1 MKATLERILSSFV
14 TTIVLLLLYGF
25 GLAVATFIEKYHG
38 TAAAKAMIYYSP
50 LFFLLQFL
58 LVVNFIVIAV
68 KYQYCKLHRW
78 GLMVVHTSF
87 IIILLGALTSFQFG
101 EEGILHIREGESTDQ
116 IAVRQGDLTTFHT
129 LPFTVELVKFTL
141 TRYPGSSSPSS
152 YESELLVH
160 VDGKTRHEHVFMNN
174 VLDVKGYRFFQASYD
189 PDEQGTVLSVNR
201 DVAGRNITYTG
212 YLLLVIGLI
221 LSLVG
226 KNSRFMALSRRLKEF
241 RSVAQSATMII
252 ALLALSVSVNAKEE
266 TSSMLDA
273 VQKYAVSPEHAAKF
287 GALPIQ
293 SHSGRMMPINTFSSE
308 ILRKLHKSDKIGNLN
323 SDQFLLSLLSMPDM
337 WMRVPFIALSNKE
350 LANYYDLTDGEC
362 AYLQAFD
369 NKGDYKLQQKL
380 EEAYNKMPAE
390 RTRFDKDLLKLD
402 EQINIFHQLIN
413 YQMLNLFPKED
424 DPNHKWYAPGD
435 DLSEFA
441 GKDSMFVS
449 RIMGWYL
456 AEVQD
461 ALQGGDWSKA
471 NEVID
476 MISTYQ
482 QAKNKTLDIS
492 PKKIETELKY
502 NKMDVF
508 RQCKKGYLI
517 LGGLMLVLSFAML
530 FKQQKWMKAGLW
542 IVGIGVL
549 AVFLLHMYGMGMR
562 WYIAGY
568 APWSNSYET
577 MVYVAWATVLAGLLF
592 VRRSTVTF
600 ALATLFGGIILFVS
614 GLNWMDPEINPLVPV
629 LKSPW
634 LMFHVAVIVAAYGFF
649 GISCL
654 IGLTNLG
661 MTSIAGKKNTELLKA
676 RVKELTIV
684 NEMSLWV
691 GLALMT
697 IGTFLG
703 AVWANESWGRY
714 WGWDPKETWALI
726 TMVVYAVV
734 VHLHL
739 VRRWY
744 SDWLFNLCSVVAFS
758 SVLMTFFGVNYPEL
772 LNLHRQTSASATLA
786 LKRMEKFSRYGVVD
800 IEQESRRILRF
811 NEKQYCESGLI
822 NGGIYLI
829 NRHELDGYP
838 AKFSLEKDFFE
849 AKVTSSILSGYIS
862 EGYFIDIGI
871 PDDYAQAQTDFKDG
885 RYKAL

>member
-1 MKATLERILSSFV
+1 MKVTFERIFSSFV
-14 TTIVLLLLYGF
+14 TAIVLLLLYGL

-58 LVVNFIVIAV
+58 LIVNFLVIAT
-68 KYQYCKLHRW
+68 KYKYLKRHRW
-78 GLMVVHTSF
+78 GLLLVHTSF
-87 IIILLGALTSFQFG
+87 IIILLGALVSFLFG

-116 IAVRQGDLTTFHT
+116 MAIRQGDLTTFHT
-129 LPFTVELVKFTL
+129 LPFTVELEKFTL

-152 YESELLVH
+152 YESKLLVR
-160 VDGKTRHEHVFMNN
+160 VDGETRHERVFMNN
-174 VLDVKGYRFFQASYD
+174 VLDVKGYRLFQASYD

-221 LSLVG
+221 ISLLG
-226 KNSRFMALSRRLKEF
+226 KNSRFMTLSRRFNEL
-241 RSVAQSATMII
+241 RRASSLSMILM
-252 ALLALSVSVNAKEE
+252 LLALSMSVSAKEE
-266 TSSMLDA
+266 TSPMLDV
-273 VQKYAVSPEHAAKF
+273 VQKYAVPLEHAAKF

-293 SHSGRMMPINTFSSE
+293 SYSGRMMPINTFSSE
-308 ILRKLHKSDKIGNLN
+308 VLRKLHKLDKIGLLN
-323 SDQFLLSLLSMPDM
+323 SDQFLLSLLAMPDM
-337 WMRVPFIALSNKE
+337 WMRVPFIAISNPE
-350 LANYYDLTDGEC
+350 LASSFDLTNGEC
-362 AYLQAFD
+362 AYLQVFD
-369 NKGDYKLQQKL
+369 KNGDYKLQERL
-380 EEAYNKMPAE
+380 EEAYNKMPSQ

-424 DPNHKWYAPGD
+424 DQNHKWYAAGD
-435 DLSEFA
+435 DLSAFT

-449 RIMGWYL
+449 RIVEWYL

-461 ALQGGDWSKA
+461 ALQSGDWSKA
-471 NEVID
+471 DEVVD
-476 MISTYQ
+476 MIGTYQ
-482 QAKNKTLDIS
+482 QAKNNSFDIS
-492 PKKIETELKY
+492 PKKIEMELMY
-502 NKMDVF
+502 NKLDVF
-508 RQCKKGYLI
+508 RSCKKGYLI
-517 LGGLMLVLSFAML
+517 GGGLLLVLSFAML
-530 FKQQKWMKAGLW
+530 FKQQRWMKLSIW
-542 IVGIGVL
+542 ILEVGIL
-549 AVFLLHMYGMGMR
+549 FVFLYHMYGMGMR
-562 WYIAGY
+562 WYIGGY

-577 MVYVAWATVLAGLLF
+577 MVYVAWATVLGGLLF
-592 VRRSTVTF
+592 AHRSGVTF

-649 GISCL
+649 GIGCL
-654 IGLTNLG
+654 IGLTNLIL
-661 MTSIAGKKNTELLKA
+661 TSIGKENTTLLKA
-676 RVKELTIV
+676 RIKELTLV

-697 IGTFLG
+697 VGTFLG

-734 VHLHL
+734 THLHM

-758 SVLMTFFGVNYPEL
+758 SVLMTFFGVNY
-772 LNLHRQTSASATLA
+772 
-786 LKRMEKFSRYGVVD
+786 F
-800 IEQESRRILRF
+800 
-811 NEKQYCESGLI
+811 
-822 NGGIYLI
+822 
-829 NRHELDGYP
+829 
-838 AKFSLEKDFFE
+838 
-849 AKVTSSILSGYIS
+849 LSGMHSY
-862 EGYFIDIGI
+862 GQNDNVHGI
-871 PDDYAQAQTDFKDG
+871 FVYLYAVLAIVVVLAFVSG
-885 RYKAL
+885 RKRKQIE

>member
-1 MKATLERILSSFV
+1 MKATLERIFSSFV

-58 LVVNFIVIAV
+58 LVANFLVIAV
-68 KYQYCKLHRW
+68 KYQYLKLRRW
-78 GLMVVHTSF
+78 GLMLVHTSF

-129 LPFTVELVKFTL
+129 LPFTVELEKFTL

-160 VDGKTRHEHVFMNN
+160 VDGQTRRERVFMNN

-221 LSLVG
+221 ISLVG
-226 KNSRFMALSRRLKEF
+226 KNSRFMALSCRLKEL
-241 RSVAQSATMII
+241 RSVAQSATMIL
-252 ALLALSVSVNAKEE
+252 ALLALSVSVDAKKE
-266 TSSMLDA
+266 TSPMLDA
-273 VQKYAVSPEHAAKF
+273 VQKYTVSPEHAAKF

-308 ILRKLHKSDKIGNLN
+308 ILRKLHKADRIGKLN
-323 SDQFLLSLLSMPDM
+323 SDQFLLSLLAMPDM
-337 WMRVPFIALSNKE
+337 WMRVPFIALSNPE

-362 AYLQAFD
+362 AYLQVFD
-369 NKGDYKLQQKL
+369 KNGDYKLQEKL
-380 EEAYNKMPAE
+380 EEAYNKMPAQ

-424 DPNHKWYAPGD
+424 DPNHKWYAAGD
-435 DLSEFA
+435 DLSAFT

-449 RIMGWYL
+449 RIMEWYL

-461 ALQGGDWSKA
+461 ALQKGDWSKA
-471 NEVID
+471 DEVID
-476 MISTYQ
+476 MIGTYQ

-492 PKKIETELKY
+492 AKRIEAELKY

-508 RQCKKGYLI
+508 RQCKIGYLI
-517 LGGLMLVLSFAML
+517 LGGLLLVLSFVML
-530 FKQQKWMKAGLW
+530 FKQQKWMKFGIW
-542 IVGIGVL
+542 ILGVGVL
-549 AVFLLHMYGMGMR
+549 LVFTYHMYGMGMR
-562 WYIAGY
+562 WYIGGY

-654 IGLTNLG
+654 IGLTNLVL
-661 MTSIAGKKNTELLKA
+661 TSIAGKKNTALLKA
-676 RVKELTIV
+676 RIKELTIV
-684 NEMSLWV
+684 NEMALWV

-697 IGTFLG
+697 VGTFLG

-734 VHLHL
+734 THLHL
-739 VRRWY
+739 VKRWY

-758 SVLMTFFGVNYPEL
+758 SVLMTFFGVNYFL
-772 LNLHRQTSASATLA
+772 SGMHS
-786 LKRMEKFSRYGVVD
+786 YGQNDNVHGIFTYLYMVGIVVV
-800 IEQESRRILRF
+800 IL
-811 NEKQYCESGLI
+811 G
-822 NGGIYLI
+822 
-829 NRHELDGYP
+829 
-838 AKFSLEKDFFE
+838 
-849 AKVTSSILSGYIS
+849 ILSRIGYNKIK
-862 EGYFIDIGI
+862 ENE
-871 PDDYAQAQTDFKDG
+871 
-885 RYKAL
+885 

>member
-1 MKATLERILSSFV
+1 MKATLERIFSSFV

-58 LVVNFIVIAV
+58 LVANFLVIAV
-68 KYQYCKLHRW
+68 KYQYLKLRRW
-78 GLMVVHTSF
+78 GLMLVHTSF

-129 LPFTVELVKFTL
+129 LPFTVELEKFTL

-160 VDGKTRHEHVFMNN
+160 VDGQTRRERVFMNN
-174 VLDVKGYRFFQASYD
+174 VLDIKGYRFFQASYD

-212 YLLLVIGLI
+212 YLLLVIGFI
-221 LSLVG
+221 ISLVG
-226 KNSRFMALSRRLKEF
+226 KNSRFMALSRRLKEL
-241 RSVAQSATMII
+241 RSVAQSATMIL
-252 ALLALSVSVNAKEE
+252 ALLALSVSVDAKKE
-266 TSSMLDA
+266 TSPMLDA
-273 VQKYAVSPEHAAKF
+273 VQKYTVSPEHAAKF

-308 ILRKLHKSDKIGNLN
+308 ILRKLHKADKIGKLN
-323 SDQFLLSLLSMPDM
+323 SDQFLLSLLAMPDM
-337 WMRVPFIALSNKE
+337 WMRVPFIALSNPE

-362 AYLQAFD
+362 AYLQVFD
-369 NKGDYKLQQKL
+369 KNGDYKLQEKL
-380 EEAYNKMPAE
+380 EEAYNKMPAQ

-424 DPNHKWYAPGD
+424 DPNHKWYAAGD
-435 DLSEFA
+435 DLSAFT

-461 ALQGGDWSKA
+461 ALQKGDWSKA
-471 NEVID
+471 DEVID
-476 MISTYQ
+476 MIGTYQ

-492 PKKIETELKY
+492 AKRIEAELKY

-508 RQCKKGYLI
+508 RQCKIGYLI
-517 LGGLMLVLSFAML
+517 LGGLLLVLSFVVL
-530 FKQQKWMKAGLW
+530 FKQQKWMKFGIW
-542 IVGIGVL
+542 ILGVGVL
-549 AVFLLHMYGMGMR
+549 LVFTYHMYGMGMR
-562 WYIAGY
+562 WYIGGY

-654 IGLTNLG
+654 IGLTNLVL
-661 MTSIAGKKNTELLKA
+661 TSIAGKKNTALLKA
-676 RVKELTIV
+676 RIKELTIV
-684 NEMSLWV
+684 NEMALWV

-697 IGTFLG
+697 VGTFLG

-734 VHLHL
+734 THLHL
-739 VRRWY
+739 VKRWY

-758 SVLMTFFGVNYPEL
+758 SVLMTFFGVNYFL
-772 LNLHRQTSASATLA
+772 SGMHS
-786 LKRMEKFSRYGVVD
+786 YGQNDNVHGIFTYLYMVGIVVV
-800 IEQESRRILRF
+800 IL
-811 NEKQYCESGLI
+811 G
-822 NGGIYLI
+822 
-829 NRHELDGYP
+829 
-838 AKFSLEKDFFE
+838 
-849 AKVTSSILSGYIS
+849 ILSRIGYNKIK
-862 EGYFIDIGI
+862 ENE
-871 PDDYAQAQTDFKDG
+871 
-885 RYKAL
+885 

>member
-25 GLAVATFIEKYHG
+25 GLAVATFIEKHHG

-58 LVVNFIVIAV
+58 LVVNFLLIAV
-68 KYQYCKLHRW
+68 KYHYLKLRRW
-78 GLMVVHTSF
+78 GLMVVHLSF

-101 EEGILHIREGESTDQ
+101 DEGILHIREGEATDQ
-116 IAVRQGDLTTFHT
+116 MAVRQGDLTTFHT

-141 TRYPGSSSPSS
+141 TRYPGSASPSS

-160 VDGKTRHEHVFMNN
+160 VDSKTRHERVFMNN
-174 VLDVKGYRFFQASYD
+174 VLDVKGYRLFQASYD

-212 YLLLVIGLI
+212 YLFLVIGLI
-221 LSLVG
+221 LSLLG
-226 KNSRFMALSRRLKEF
+226 KNTRFMTLSRRLKEL
-241 RSVAQSATMII
+241 RSAAAILLVLLTVPVATA
-252 ALLALSVSVNAKEE
+252 NAQKDP
-266 TSSMLDA
+266 SSMLEA
-273 VQKYAVSPEHAAKF
+273 MQKYAVSPEHAAKF

-293 SHSGRMMPINTFSSE
+293 SRSGRMMPVNTFSSE

-323 SDQFLLSLLSMPDM
+323 SDQFLLSLLVMPDM
-337 WMRVPFIALSNKE
+337 WMRVSFIALSNPE

-362 AYLQAFD
+362 AYLQVFD
-369 NKGDYKLQQKL
+369 EKGDYKLQEKL
-380 EEAYNKMPAE
+380 EEAYGKMPAE
-390 RTRFDKDLLKLD
+390 RTRFDKDLMKLD

-424 DPNHKWYAPGD
+424 DPNHTWYAPGD
-435 DLSEFA
+435 DLSSFS

-456 AEVQD
+456 SEVQE
-461 ALQGGDWSKA
+461 ALKSGDWSKA
-471 NEVID
+471 DEVVG
-476 MISTYQ
+476 MIGTYQ

-502 NKMDVF
+502 NRMDVF
-508 RQCKKGYLI
+508 RWCKIGYLV
-517 LGGLMLVLSFAML
+517 LGGLMLVLSFALL
-530 FKQQKWMKAGLW
+530 FKQQRWMTFGIW
-542 IVGIGVL
+542 ILGIAVL
-549 AVFLLHMYGMGMR
+549 IVFHFHMMGMGMR
-562 WYIAGY
+562 WYIGGY

-577 MVYVAWATVLAGLLF
+577 MVYVAWATVFAGLLF

-654 IGLTNLG
+654 IGLTNLV
-661 MTSIAGKKNTELLKA
+661 MTSLAGNKNTELLQA
-676 RVKELTIV
+676 RVRELTIV
-684 NEMSLWV
+684 NEMALWI

-697 IGTFLG
+697 TGTFLG

-734 VHLHL
+734 LHLHL
-739 VRRWY
+739 VKRWY
-744 SDWLFNLCSVVAFS
+744 SEWLFNLCSVVAFA
-758 SVLMTFFGVNYPEL
+758 SVLMTFFGVNYFL
-772 LNLHRQTSASATLA
+772 SGMHS
-786 LKRMEKFSRYGVVD
+786 YGQNDNVHG
-800 IEQESRRILRF
+800 IF
-811 NEKQYCESGLI
+811 
-822 NGGIYLI
+822 IYLYAALAVVI
-829 NRHELDGYP
+829 IL
-838 AKFSLEKDFFE
+838 AM
-849 AKVTSSILSGYIS
+849 LSGRKRKLM
-862 EGYFIDIGI
+862 E
-871 PDDYAQAQTDFKDG
+871 
-885 RYKAL
+885 

>member
-1 MKATLERILSSFV
+1 MKATIERILSSFV
-14 TTIVLLLLYGF
+14 TTIVLLLIYGF

-58 LVVNFIVIAV
+58 LVVNFIIIAV
-68 KYQYCKLHRW
+68 KYQYIKLRRW
-78 GLMVVHTSF
+78 GLMLVHTSF

-101 EEGILHIREGESTDQ
+101 EEGILHIREGEATNQ
-116 IAVRQGDLTTFHT
+116 MAVRQGDLTTFHT

-160 VDGKTRHEHVFMNN
+160 IDGQTRRERVFMNN
-174 VLDVKGYRFFQASYD
+174 VLDEKGYRLFQASYD
-189 PDEQGTVLSVNR
+189 PDEKGTVLSVNR

-221 LSLVG
+221 LSLLG
-226 KNSRFMALSRRLKEF
+226 KNSRFMTLSRRLKEM
-241 RSVAQSATMII
+241 RTVSKLAMMLL
-252 ALLALSVSVNAKEE
+252 ALLALTVHAKEKP
-266 TSSMLDA
+266 SPMLDA
-273 VQKYAVSPEHAAKF
+273 VQKYAVSPDHAAKF

-293 SHSGRMMPINTFSSE
+293 SRSGRMMPINTFSSE
-308 ILRKLHKSDKIGNLN
+308 ILRKLHKADKIGKLN
-323 SDQFLLSLLSMPDM
+323 SDQFLLSLLAMPDM

-362 AYLQAFD
+362 AYLEVFD
-369 NKGDYKLQQKL
+369 SNGNYKLQEKM
-380 EEAYNKMPAE
+380 EEAYNKMPAQ
-390 RTRFDKDLLKLD
+390 RTRFDKDILKLD

-413 YQMLNLFPKED
+413 YQMLNLFPLEN
-424 DPNHKWYAPGD
+424 DPNHKWYAAGD
-435 DLSEFA
+435 SLNGFA

-461 ALQGGDWSKA
+461 ALHGEGEGSWKKA
-471 NEVID
+471 DEVVD

-482 QAKNKTLDIS
+482 QAKNKSLDIS
-492 PKKIETELKY
+492 PKRIQAELKY

-508 RQCKKGYLI
+508 RWCKIGYLI

-530 FKQQKWMKAGLW
+530 FKQQRWMKAGIW
-542 IVGIGVL
+542 ILGIAVL
-549 AVFLLHMYGMGMR
+549 VVFHFHMMGMGMR
-562 WYIAGY
+562 WYIGGY

-577 MVYVAWATVLAGLLF
+577 MVYVAWATVFAGLLF
-592 VRRSTVTF
+592 VKRSTVTF

-634 LMFHVAVIVAAYGFF
+634 LMFHVAIIVAAYGFF

-654 IGLTNLG
+654 IGLTNLV
-661 MTSIAGKKNTELLKA
+661 MKSIAGKKNTELLET

-734 VHLHL
+734 LHLHL
-739 VRRWY
+739 VKRWY

-758 SVLMTFFGVNYPEL
+758 SVLMTFFGVNYFL
-772 LNLHRQTSASATLA
+772 SGMHSYGQNDNVHGIFTYLYIAGAVVIILA
-786 LKRMEKFSRYGVVD
+786 IL
-800 IEQESRRILRF
+800 SRRR
-811 NEKQYCESGLI
+811 SG
-822 NGGIYLI
+822 
-829 NRHELDGYP
+829 R
-838 AKFSLEKDFFE
+838 
-849 AKVTSSILSGYIS
+849 
-862 EGYFIDIGI
+862 
-871 PDDYAQAQTDFKDG
+871 
-885 RYKAL
+885 